1 MISEIPPGEKPDEI
15 LRGLGE
21 EGSIGALRP
30 FRDDSMRSFPDA
42 KPFFLEPGNLSF
54 YCGFCGLDSGAR
66 ERVLKTARVI
76 LDNPPL
82 ARLAWHCYRLLFAH
96 KDYNS
101 FGEWPE
107 LRHALRDDC
116 GVFYLI
122 IALAMVPEVRKT
134 HRALGIPERVTKDTC
149 FQVRCFCSNYELARG
164 RHGIFTRQL
173 SWLRHYVDGRLF
185 RLGRFEY
192 MLKPFGSGITVFR
205 SRRSGAVAALIGGG
219 MEVTEEGYI
228 DSAETKGKNG
238 RGWITSYEENEEFA
252 RGYPVSPQ
260 GYVAREAVCLP
271 EKEWEVVLRKG
282 ETVLD
287 MHIPAGG
294 GMTLEK
300 CRESFSEAFAFFEK
314 YFPERTFRAVTS
326 SSWIFFNGLQD
337 ILGRDSNIA
346 RFQEELFLYPVPS
359 ARGAGLWFIF
369 FDDDILSGKPA
380 LKTSLQRAVCRH
392 IAGGGEWRSGGMLFM
407 KEHLEHFGTGFYLK
421 S

>member
-1 MISEIPPGEKPDEI
+1 MNIERKLLAEGPDEI
-15 LRGLGE
+15 LEVLGE
-21 EGSIGALRP
+21 NGSIRALKP
-30 FRDDSMRSFPDA
+30 FRDDSMRSFPA
-42 KPFFLEPGNLSF
+42 SKLFFLEAEKLSCF
-54 YCGFCGLDSGAR
+54 CGFCGFSSEAERKASKAAR
-66 ERVLKTARVI
+66 RI

-82 ARLAWHCYRLLFAH
+82 ARLAWHCYRLLLAH

-107 LRHALRDDC
+107 LRHALGDDC
-116 GVFYLI
+116 GLFYLI
-122 IALAMVPEVRKT
+122 LALSIVPEVRRT
-134 HRALGIPERVTKDTC
+134 HRSLGIPERVTKDTC
-149 FQVRCFCSNYELARG
+149 FKVKCFCSNYEFARG
-164 RHGIFTRQL
+164 QYGIFTRQL
-173 SWLRHYVDGRLF
+173 SWLRNYVEGRLF

-205 SRRSGAVAALIGGG
+205 SRRSGAVAALMGGG

-252 RGYPVSPQ
+252 RGYVASP
-260 GYVAREAVCLP
+260 GGHVIPELINLP
-271 EKEWEVVLRKG
+271 KAEWEVVLRKG

-300 CRESFSEAFAFFEK
+300 CGESFRGAVSFFEK
-314 YFPERTFRAVTS
+314 HFPDNPFSAITS
-326 SSWIFFNGLQD
+326 SSWIFFNGLQN
-337 ILGRDSNIA
+337 ILGENSNPA
-346 RFQEELFLYPVPS
+346 RFQKELFLYPVPS

-380 LKTSLQRAVCRH
+380 LKTSLQRAVL
-392 IAGGGEWRSGGMLFM
+392 S
-407 KEHLEHFGTGFYLK
+407 
-421 S
+421 